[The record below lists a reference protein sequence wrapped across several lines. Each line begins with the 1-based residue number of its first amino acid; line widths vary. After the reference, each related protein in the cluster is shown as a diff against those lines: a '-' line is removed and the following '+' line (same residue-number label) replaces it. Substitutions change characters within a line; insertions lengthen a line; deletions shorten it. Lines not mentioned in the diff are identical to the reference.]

1 MKSRFLSKFIRTL
14 GEKSTGRILVV
25 TGARQTGKTT
35 LCRTLFPDYTF
46 LSVEDPVLR
55 VQYAQLPAPRWRDLY
70 PRAILDEVQKEPRL
84 IESIKSVYDQWPEP
98 RYILTGSSQLLLME
112 KVRESLAGRCVILDL
127 FPLTLPELGSR
138 GDEDEI
144 QRSPFLHLVHDP
156 SVPAQLQPSFLLDPG
171 FSRKQDAWEHYT
183 VFGGYPALT
192 ETAFTAEDRFEWLKN
207 YVKTYLERDIRDLA
221 SLRDLD
227 AFIRLQ
233 RYLAQQTATVLN
245 IASIANLLGL
255 SAKTVQRYIRYFE
268 ISYQAITLPAW
279 SRNQNKR
286 LAKAPK
292 LHYLDNGVLQA
303 VLQKRGGIT
312 GFEFESLVVAEIFKQ
327 LRSNRVD
334 APLYHLRTL
343 DGREVDL
350 LVELPSGYLAFEIK
364 MTERVAIS
372 DARHLRGL
380 AEFLDKPLLQSFI
393 LSQDPRTVTVAE
405 GITAVHAASF
415 LC

>member
-1 MKSRFLSKFIRTL
+1 MKARYLATFMRRL
-14 GEKSTGRILVV
+14 GQKSTGRILVL

-35 LCRTLFPDYTF
+35 LCRSLFSDYSF

-55 VQYAQLPAPRWRDLY
+55 GQYAQLPASRWRDLY

-84 IESIKSVYDQWPEP
+84 IESIKSVYDQWSEP

-112 KVRESLAGRCVILDL
+112 KVRESLAGRCIILEL
-127 FPLTLPELGSR
+127 FPLTLPELGTQ
-138 GDEDEI
+138 GPEDEVPL
-144 QRSPFLHLVHDP
+144 SPFLRLVLDP
-156 SVPAQLQPSFLLDPG
+156 STAPSLQPSFLLDPE
-171 FSRKQDAWEHYT
+171 FSRKQDAWQHYL
-183 VFGGYPALT
+183 VFGAYPALT
-192 ETAFTAEDRFEWLKN
+192 DTALTAEDRFEWCSN

-221 SLRDLD
+221 SFRDLD
-227 AFIRLQ
+227 AFTKLQ
-233 RYLAQQTATVLN
+233 RYLARQTATIIN
-245 IASIANLLGL
+245 AASIAAQLGL

-268 ISYQAITLPAW
+268 MSYQAISLPAW

-292 LHYLDNGVLQA
+292 LHYLDNGIVQA

-312 GFEFESLVVAEIFKQ
+312 GFEFESLVVAELFKQ

-334 APLYHLRTL
+334 APLYHLRSL

-350 LVELPSGYLAFEIK
+350 LVDLPSGYLAFEIK
-364 MTERVAIS
+364 MTERVSAS

-380 AEFLDKPLLQSFI
+380 ADFLDKPLIHSFV
-393 LSQDPRTVTVAE
+393 LSQDPVTTRLSE
-405 GITAVHAASF
+405 GITAVHAAAF
-415 LC
+415 LS